1 MISKKPDQ
9 CESMEDIRNEID
21 RIDHQIINLFA
32 ERLQYV
38 EEIVRFKKDEESVIA
53 QKRKDFVINQR
64 ATWASEKGLDRAV
77 FNKIY
82 TLLVESNIAHELELL
97 KSKKLKTS

>member
-21 RIDHQIINLFA
+21 RIDHQIINLFS

-53 QKRKDFVINQR
+53 QKRKDFVIKQR
-64 ATWASEKGLDRAV
+64 AAWAGEKGLDKAV
-77 FNKIY
+77 FKEIY
-82 TLLVESNIAHELELL
+82 TLLVESNIAHEMELL
-97 KSKKLKTS
+97 KSKN

>member
-38 EEIVRFKKDEESVIA
+38 EEIVRFKKDKQSVIA

-64 ATWASEKGLDRAV
+64 AAWAGEKGLDQSV
-77 FNKIY
+77 FKEMY
-82 TLLVESNIAHELELL
+82 TLLVENNIAHELELL
-97 KSKKLKTS
+97 KSKNLKTS